1 MSSSLYATRF
11 GATALA
17 ASTTTTVGQIA
28 LSALWAAAGKS
39 GAGYVFLDC
48 AYGATC
54 DSSYY
59 RYGRIV
65 ANLNF
70 DGVSTYSILEQS
82 DSPAIY
88 GSGTI
93 SAVAF
98 DISGT
103 NLRFRVTE
111 GGGQSG
117 FQVLGIMSVMAW
129 T

>member
-1 MSSSLYATRF
+1 MGQNLYATRF
-11 GATALA
+11 GPTTLA

-28 LSALWAAAGKS
+28 ASALWSAAGKS
-39 GAGYVFLDC
+39 GAGYIFLDC

-70 DGVSTYSILEQS
+70 DGATTYSIIEQL

-93 SAVAF
+93 SSVAF
-98 DISGT
+98 DISGG

-117 FQVLGIMSVMAW
+117 FMVMGIMSVLAW